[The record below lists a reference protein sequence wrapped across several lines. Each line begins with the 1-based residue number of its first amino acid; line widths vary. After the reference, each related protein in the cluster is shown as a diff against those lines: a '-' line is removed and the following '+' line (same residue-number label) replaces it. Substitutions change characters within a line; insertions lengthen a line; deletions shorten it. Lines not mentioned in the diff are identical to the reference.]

1 MSAVRITTAQLPPG
15 GGDDAIITTGDA
27 VIMLDGASAFIPVPV
42 PASAYADHLARQIAR
57 LTDDRPGG
65 DLRGILADAIAATAR
80 DLDLQAGKSPSS
92 TVIIL
97 RHSGEH
103 ADCLVLGDSLAI
115 LAGQA
120 ITDDRLSHVSPALRE
135 RYRERLAEGHG
146 YDQQHRQLLR
156 ELQREQA
163 RQRNRPGGY
172 WIAETDP
179 EAADHA
185 LVTRSPAD
193 AVPWA
198 VLATDGAYKTMPQLG
213 ITDWS
218 ALRNASD
225 QDLADILARCQS
237 WEASED
243 PDGQKLPRAKR
254 HDDKTLAVAEF
265 SRS

>member
-1 MSAVRITTAQLPPG
+1 MSAVHVSTAQLPSG

-27 VIMLDGASAFIPVPV
+27 VIMLDGASAFIPMPV
-42 PASAYADHLARQIAR
+42 SASVYADHLGRQLARQMNA
-57 LTDDRPGG
+57 RPGG
-65 DLRGILADAIAATAR
+65 DLRGILADAIATTAR
-80 DLDLQAGKSPSS
+80 DLDLRAGKSPSS

-97 RHSGEH
+97 RYAGDY

-120 ITDDRLSHVSPALRE
+120 IIDERLAQVSPSIRKQ
-135 RYRERLAEGHG
+135 YRERLAEGHG
-146 YDQQHRQLLR
+146 YDLQHQQLLR
-156 ELQREQA
+156 ELQQEQA

-179 EAADHA
+179 KAADHA
-185 LVTRSPAD
+185 LVTRSPAESM
-193 AVPWA
+193 PWA
-198 VLATDGAYKTMPQLG
+198 VLATDGAYKTMPHLG

-218 ALRNASD
+218 TLRNASD
-225 QDLADILARCQS
+225 LDLADILARCQS
-237 WEASED
+237 WETTED

-254 HDDKTLAVAEF
+254 HDDKSLAVAEF

>member
-1 MSAVRITTAQLPPG
+1 MAQLPPG

-42 PASAYADHLARQIAR
+42 PASVYSGHLARQIAR
-57 LTDDRPGG
+57 ELNDRPGA
-65 DLRGILADAIAATAR
+65 DLRGILADAITTTAS
-80 DLDLQAGKSPSS
+80 DLHLRAGKSPSS

-97 RHSGEH
+97 RCAGEY

-115 LAGQA
+115 LAGQV
-120 ITDDRLSHVSPALRE
+120 ITDDRLGRVRPGVRE
-135 RYRERLAEGHG
+135 RYRERLADGHG

-156 ELQREQA
+156 ELQQEQA

-179 EAADHA
+179 AAADHA
-185 LVTRSPAD
+185 LVTRSPAGS
-193 AVPWA
+193 VPWA
-198 VLATDGAYKTMPQLG
+198 VLATDGACKTMPQLG

-265 SRS
+265 SRI